1 METGIFDIKDYGKV
15 ELRVKDI
22 MEQKHITRNK
32 LAVLTGAK
40 YNVIDRYYNN
50 ELARID
56 LDVLARICYV
66 LGCDISDVIKY
77 KIS

>member
-15 ELRVKDI
+15 ELKVKDI
-22 MEQKHITRNK
+22 MEKKHITRNK

-40 YNVIDRYYNN
+40 YNVIDRYYNS

-56 LDVLARICYV
+56 LDVIARICYV
-66 LGCDISDVIKY
+66 LDCDISDIIKY